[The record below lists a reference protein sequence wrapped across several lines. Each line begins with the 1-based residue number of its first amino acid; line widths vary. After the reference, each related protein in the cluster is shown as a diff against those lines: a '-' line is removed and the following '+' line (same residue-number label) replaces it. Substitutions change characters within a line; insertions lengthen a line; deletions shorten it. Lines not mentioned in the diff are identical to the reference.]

1 MKKINIQLIVLLF
14 ITTFFTS
21 CGVDL
26 FNGVVGNKNIVTTE
40 RTPEG
45 TFSGIKASTGI
56 DVYIRQGNKNSI
68 TVKADENLHDLIK
81 TEVTDGILNIYTDK
95 NIWKAKAKKVYVTLE
110 NLTLL
115 KATSGSDVRS
125 ENLLNT
131 NEISINATSGAA
143 IYLEVAAESVASSA
157 TSGASLKITG
167 TTTNHA
173 SSATSGS
180 SIDAFELRS
189 ANAIAKATSGASI
202 HIYASKKIEA
212 KATSGADIA
221 YKGSPALVNKDTS
234 SGGSVSKE

>member
-14 ITTFFTS
+14 IATLFTS
-21 CGVDL
+21 CGVDM

-56 DVYIRQGNKNSI
+56 DVYIRQGNKNAI
-68 TVKADENLHDLIK
+68 TVKADENLHDLII
-81 TEVTDGILNIYTDK
+81 TEVTDGVLKIYTDK
-95 NIWKAKAKKVYVTLE
+95 NIWKAKAKKVYVTIE

-125 ENLLNT
+125 ENLLKT
-131 NEISINATSGAA
+131 NEISISATSGAA
-143 IYLEVAAESVASSA
+143 IHLEVAAESVATSA
-157 TSGASLKITG
+157 TSGANLKITG

-173 SSATSGS
+173 SNATSGS

-189 ANAIAKATSGASI
+189 DNVITKATSGASI

-212 KATSGADIA
+212 KATSGADVT